1 MLTALLPTHQFHAA
15 EDQKM
20 KLKNIL
26 LISLLLKLSM
36 AQANTNWVLV
46 SGTGSANEYIDMST
60 IQRSGNV
67 VTAWILGDL
76 ADARPFKGRTFR
88 SLKTQVEFDCAA
100 NRFRLIH
107 ASLYSGQMGAGTVLE
122 SGPASN
128 PWEPAVPQSVGQT
141 KLRTVCQR

>member
-1 MLTALLPTHQFHAA
+1 
-15 EDQKM
+15 M

-26 LISLLLKLSM
+26 LIFLLLKLSL
-36 AQANTNWVLV
+36 AQGNTNWILV

-60 IQRSGNV
+60 IQRNGNV
-67 VTAWILGDL
+67 VTAWVLGDL
-76 ADARPFKGRTFR
+76 AEPRPFKGKTFR

-100 NRFRLIH
+100 NRFRQIN

-122 SGPASN
+122 SGSVSN

-141 KLRTVCQR
+141 KLRAVCQR

>member
-1 MLTALLPTHQFHAA
+1 
-15 EDQKM
+15 M
-20 KLKNIL
+20 KLKNLL
-26 LISLLLKLSM
+26 LIFLLFKLSL

-46 SGTGSANEYIDMST
+46 SGTGSANEYIDLST
-60 IQRSGNV
+60 IQRSGNL
-67 VTAWILGDL
+67 VTAWVLGDL

-100 NRFRLIH
+100 NRFRQIH
-107 ASLYSGQMGAGTVLE
+107 VSLYSGQMGAGTVLE
-122 SGPASN
+122 SGVVSN

>member
-1 MLTALLPTHQFHAA
+1 
-15 EDQKM
+15 M
-20 KLKNIL
+20 KLRNIL
-26 LISLLLKLSM
+26 LFFLFLNLSL

-46 SGTGSANEYIDMST
+46 SGTGSANEYIDIST

-88 SLKTQVEFDCAA
+88 LLKTQVEFDCAA
-100 NRFRLIH
+100 NRFRQIH
-107 ASLYSGQMGAGTVLE
+107 ASLYSGQMGAGIVLE
-122 SGPASN
+122 SASVSN
-128 PWEPAVPQSVGQT
+128 PWESAVPQSVGQT